1 MQRRL
6 PPLASLRAFEAVVR
20 LRSFKAAA
28 AELNVSPS
36 AISHQIRRL
45 ENELNCRLM
54 QRDRNGVVLTAQG
67 ERYAFGVMR
76 GIERIQEATEDL
88 LSDTGNCLTLQTY
101 STFAIRWLVPRLA
114 KYGRATGQKPIR
126 LVTSQSDVDFNVDA
140 VDACIMIGHP
150 QDPQVA
156 YRPMFNSQVFPVAS
170 PDYVKRFGP
179 ISEPSDL
186 RDHPLLQVYPSADDW
201 STWLTA
207 TGLSGVSPAGE
218 GLFDSYDLALNAAVG
233 GMGVALAIEPFAEA
247 ELESGALIELFPDR
261 RTALPGNWYFATP
274 YAKRGLEKVAAFE
287 RWLIDELGQDPTVH
301 ARVLSGD

>member
-45 ENELNCRLM
+45 ESELNCRLM
-54 QRDRNGVVLTAQG
+54 QRDRTGVVLTAQG
-67 ERYAFGVMR
+67 ERYAFGVTR
-76 GIERIQEATEDL
+76 GIERILEATEDL
-88 LSDTGNCLTLQTY
+88 LSDRGNCLTLQTY

-114 KYGRATGQKPIR
+114 KYSRTTGQKPIR

-150 QDPQVA
+150 KNPQVA
-156 YRPMFNSQVFPVAS
+156 YRPMFKSRVFPVAS
-170 PDYVKRFGP
+170 PDYLKRFGP
-179 ISEPSDL
+179 IDAPADL
-186 RDHPLLQVYPSADDW
+186 GDHPLLQVYPSADDW

-218 GLFDSYDLALNAAVG
+218 SLFDSYDLALNAALG

-247 ELESGALIELFPDR
+247 ELESGTLTELFPDR
-261 RTALPGNWYFATP
+261 RIALPGNWYFAAP

-287 RWLIDELGQDPTVH
+287 RWLFDELGQDPNLH
-301 ARVLSGD
+301 SLVLSGD

>member
-45 ENELNCRLM
+45 EKELNCRLM

-76 GIERIQEATEDL
+76 GIERIQEATEEL

-101 STFAIRWLVPRLA
+101 STFAIRWLVPRLS
-114 KYGRATGQKPIR
+114 KYSRATGQKPIR
-126 LVTSQSDVDFNVDA
+126 LVTSQSDVDFSVDA

-179 ISEPSDL
+179 ITEPSDL

-247 ELESGALIELFPDR
+247 ELESGALVELFPDR
-261 RTALPGNWYFATP
+261 RHALPGNWYFATP
-274 YAKRGLEKVAAFE
+274 HAKRGLEKVAAFE
-287 RWLIDELGQDPTVH
+287 RWLIDELGQDPTLH
-301 ARVLSGD
+301 PLVLSSD

>member
-28 AELNVSPS
+28 AELNVSSS

-45 ENELNCRLM
+45 ETELNCRLM
-54 QRDRNGVVLTAQG
+54 QRNRTGVTLTAQG
-67 ERYAFGVMR
+67 ERYAFGVTR
-76 GIERIQEATEDL
+76 GMERLLEATEEL
-88 LSDTGNCLTLQTY
+88 LSDTGQCLTLQTY

-114 KYGRATGQKPIR
+114 SYSRAPGQKPIR
-126 LVTSQSDVDFNVDA
+126 LVTSQSNVDFSTDA

-156 YRPMFNSQVFPVAS
+156 YRPLFNSHVFPVAS
-170 PDYVKRFGP
+170 PDYLERYGP
-179 ISEPSDL
+179 ISQPSDL
-186 RDHPLLQVYPSADDW
+186 RGHPLLQVYPSADDW

-207 TGLSGVSPAGE
+207 TGLSGISPAGE

-233 GMGVALAIEPFAEA
+233 GMGVALAIEPFAHA
-247 ELESGALIELFPDR
+247 ELETGALVELFPER

-274 YAKRGLEKVAAFE
+274 YAKRGLDKVAAFE
-287 RWLIDELGQDPTVH
+287 TWLLEELSRDPSLVP
-301 ARVLSGD
+301 LSPAA